1 MNKIYARSWLKYA
14 FLAILVGLSTVT
26 FTNSGGPSAGLTGA
40 PGDGNCTNCHSGS
53 PVTSG
58 TAFDA
63 ISITGLP
70 SGGYAPGTSYTLTL
84 NGGAAATAKNGFQLI
99 ALSPSNTMAGSFTS
113 GTGSQAMVGG
123 GGKTYLGHTSAGN
136 TQSSWT
142 YTWTA
147 PNPSVGTVT
156 FYVALNATNSNS
168 GTGGDVVYLKTI
180 TVSGGNLPVATI
192 TSPTAPAVFC
202 AGDSIQFTGTATN
215 SPLSYAWD
223 FLGNSPSSSTLQNP
237 KIRFANAG
245 FYTVRFRAT
254 NSSGTSTNAQLTLQ
268 VVAKPTAT
276 ITPSGNQTICGGD
289 SVTLTANSGANLSYL
304 WSPGNQTTQTIK
316 VGASGNYS
324 VRVSSLANCF
334 TNSSAVTMTVAPKP
348 TLSATLSSNTLCIGD
363 SLEIVATP
371 GLQNYKYY
379 LGSTLMDSSNRST
392 VKFQVMNS
400 FTNVYV
406 IGSNGICNTD
416 PIVRTVTI
424 SSKPSAPVI
433 ACGPIF
439 PNSVA
444 FTITGTNPQISLD
457 SGKTFITPNQGN
469 THVINGLNP
478 NTQVLAYAR
487 TTASAPCLFSLSS
500 NKTCASAN
508 CTPLTLKITAPK
520 YVCPSSPIS
529 NRMIRIV
536 STNAINP
543 YFKYDYPP
551 PSIGSGWTKNDSF
564 PANNSF
570 VGSQIHKVTVID
582 SANAFCPTKD
592 TSFSV
597 FVVAFPGAQPTIQLD
612 KTQYCEGG
620 SITFN
625 VTNPN
630 SNINKVKYYT
640 VIGSNRTEFAAKAKP
655 DYMYGPVPLSPNFP
669 NGTIVTAQTIDTISG
684 CGIFS
689 PNKTISVGALPK
701 VGFTYTKLNL
711 EVNLTDTTNNT
722 IMRSWTFDGIP
733 IVKTTLKT
741 YSYVFASYGIKTIK
755 MDGFTDAGCESSTS
769 TQINIVASGL
779 LEAANAM
786 GMELFPNP
794 ASNEVS
800 ISWTNG
806 GSGSIEL
813 FDVSGKLVL
822 TAEVSSGN
830 KLNLAGL
837 TKGVYLLKLSNQD
850 QSAFKKLIIE

>member
-14 FLAILVGLSTVT
+14 FLAILLGLSTVT

-147 PNPSVGTVT
+147 PSPSVGTVT

-215 SPLSYAWD
+215 SPISYAWD

-245 FYTVRFRAT
+245 FYTIRFRAT
-254 NSSGTSTNAQLTLQ
+254 NSSGTSTNAQLSIQ

-276 ITPSGNQTICGGD
+276 VTPSGNQTICGGD

-316 VGASGNYS
+316 VGSSGAYS

-348 TLSATLSSNTLCIGD
+348 TLNATLSSNTLCIGD

-392 VKFQVMNS
+392 VKFQIMNS

-416 PIVRTVTI
+416 PIVKTVTI
-424 SSKPSAPVI
+424 STKPSAPVI
-433 ACGPIF
+433 ACGPVF

-444 FTITGTNPQISLD
+444 FTITGNNPQISLD

-487 TTASAPCLFSLSS
+487 TTAGAPCLFSLSS

-508 CTPLTLKITAPK
+508 CTPLTLKVTAPK
-520 YVCPSSPIS
+520 YICSNSPSSD
-529 NRMIRIV
+529 RMMRVV

-551 PSIGSGWTKNDSF
+551 PALGSGWTNRDSF
-564 PANNSF
+564 PASIIGG
-570 VGSQIHKVTVID
+570 GSAIFKVTVID

-592 TSFSV
+592 TSFTIV
-597 FVVAFPGAQPTIQLD
+597 GVTIGASPTLQLD
-612 KTQYCEGG
+612 KAQYCEGG

-630 SNINKVKYYT
+630 SNLNKVKYYT

-689 PNKTISVGALPK
+689 PNKTINVGASPN
-701 VGFTYTKLNL
+701 VGFTFSKTNL
-711 EVNLTDTTNNT
+711 QIVLTDTSSTTVNRRW
-722 IMRSWTFDGIP
+722 IIEGDTFPAAG
-733 IVKTTLKT
+733 KT
-741 YSYVFASYGIKTIK
+741 YTHTFTSAGSKTIR
-755 MDGFTDAGCESSTS
+755 MDAYTS
-769 TQINIVASGL
+769 GNCVGTTSVQVNIVASGIM
-779 LEAANAM
+779 EAANAM

-794 ASNEVS
+794 ATNEVS
-800 ISWTNG
+800 INWTKG
-806 GSGSIEL
+806 GNANIEL
-813 FDVSGKLVL
+813 FDVGGKLVL
-822 TAEVSSGN
+822 TAEITSGN
-830 KLNLAGL
+830 QLNLSGL
-837 TKGVYLLKLSNQD
+837 TKGVYLLKLVNQD
-850 QSAFKKLIIE
+850 QSAYKKLIIE

>member
-597 FVVAFPGAQPTIQLD
+597 FVVAFPGASPTIQLD

-689 PNKTISVGALPK
+689 PNKTITVDATPN
-701 VGFTYTKLNL
+701 VGFTFTKTNL
-711 EVNLTDTTNNT
+711 QIVLTDTSSTT
-722 IMRSWTFDGIP
+722 INRRWIIEGDTFPAAG
-733 IVKTTLKT
+733 KT
-741 YSYVFASYGIKTIK
+741 YTHTFTSAGSKTIR
-755 MDGFTDAGCESSTS
+755 MEGYTS
-769 TQINIVASGL
+769 GNCVGTTSVQVNIVASGL
-779 LEAANAM
+779 MEAANAM

>member
-1 MNKIYARSWLKYA
+1 MKKIYARSRLKYA

-40 PGDGNCTNCHSGS
+40 PGDGNCTNCHGGS

-58 TAFDA
+58 TAFDY

-70 SGGYAPGTSYTLTL
+70 SGGYAPGSSYTLTL

-99 ALSPSNTMAGSFTS
+99 ALSPSNSMAGSFTS

-123 GGKTYLGHTSAGN
+123 GGKTYLGHTAAGN

-168 GTGGDVVYLKTI
+168 GTSGDVVYLKTI

-215 SPLSYAWD
+215 SPISYAWD
-223 FLGNSPSSSTLQNP
+223 FIGNSPNSSTLQNP

-245 FYTVRFRAT
+245 LYAIRFRAT
-254 NSSGTSTNAQLTLQ
+254 NASGTSTNAQLSLQ

-289 SVTLTANSGANLSYL
+289 SVTLTANTGTNLSYL

-316 VGASGNYS
+316 VGAAGSYS
-324 VRVSSLANCF
+324 VRVSSAAANCF
-334 TNSSAVTMTVAPKP
+334 TNSSAVTMTVAAKP
-348 TLSATLSSNTLCIGD
+348 SLSATLSSNTLCIGD

-379 LGSTLMDSSNRST
+379 FGSNLVDSSNRST
-392 VKFQVMNS
+392 VKFQIMNS
-400 FTNVYV
+400 FTNIYI

-416 PIVRTVTI
+416 PIVKTVTI
-424 SSKPSAPVI
+424 STKPSAPSI
-433 ACGPIF
+433 ACGPVF

-444 FTITGTNPQISLD
+444 FTISGSNPQISLD
-457 SGKTFITPNQGN
+457 SGKTFSTPNQGS
-469 THVINGLNP
+469 THVINGLSP
-478 NTQVLAYAR
+478 NTQVLAYAK
-487 TTASAPCLFSLSS
+487 TTTGAPCLFSLSS

-529 NRMIRIV
+529 DRMIRIV

-551 PSIGSGWTKNDSF
+551 PLLGSGWTKNDSF
-564 PANNSF
+564 PANSSL
-570 VGSQIHKVTVID
+570 VGNQIHKVTVID

-597 FVVAFPGAQPTIQLD
+597 FVVAFPGASPTLQLD

-625 VTNPN
+625 VTSPN

-655 DYMYGPVPLSPNFP
+655 DYMYGPIPLSPNFP

-689 PNKTISVGALPK
+689 PNKTITVGAIPN
-701 VGFTYTKLNL
+701 VGFTFSKTNL
-711 EVNLTDTTNNT
+711 QIVLTDTSSNT
-722 IMRSWTFDGIP
+722 VNRRWIIEGDTFPATGR
-733 IVKTTLKT
+733 TYTLT
-741 YSYVFASYGIKTIK
+741 FTSAGIKTIR
-755 MDGFTDAGCESSTS
+755 MEAYTS
-769 TQINIVASGL
+769 GNCIGTTSIQVNIVASGL
-779 LEAANAM
+779 MEAANAM

-794 ASNEVS
+794 ATNEVS
-800 ISWTNG
+800 INWTKGGNG
-806 GSGSIEL
+806 NIEL

-822 TAEVSSGN
+822 TTEITSGN
-830 KLNLAGL
+830 KLNLSGL